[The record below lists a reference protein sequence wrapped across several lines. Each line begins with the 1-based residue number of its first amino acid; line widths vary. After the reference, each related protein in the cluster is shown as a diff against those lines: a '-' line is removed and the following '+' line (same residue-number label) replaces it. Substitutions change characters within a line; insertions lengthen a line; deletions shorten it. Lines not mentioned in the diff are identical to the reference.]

1 MLSLTVR
8 RQIRDRL
15 RSPGRI
21 VPLGALL
28 LLAFS
33 LTTISSSPAHADTS
47 TAPLVITQA
56 DNGRTLYASVGQTV
70 VLKLGD
76 TLHWTV
82 DVEPPG
88 ILIPV
93 PGVGTLARG
102 VQGIWLAARP
112 GRVTITALG
121 RPPCDASVGCP
132 TYVVFFQATVVVLPP
147 PPAS

>member
-1 MLSLTVR
+1 MPSLTVP
-8 RQIRDRL
+8 RQIRTHL
-15 RSPGRI
+15 RVPGRI
-21 VPLGALL
+21 VPVSALL

-33 LTTISSSPAHADTS
+33 LTAVSSSPARAAPS

-56 DNGRTLYASVGQTV
+56 DNGQTLYATVGQTV

-76 TLHWTV
+76 TLRWTV

-102 VQGIWLAARP
+102 VQGIWVAARP
-112 GRVTITALG
+112 GRATITALG
-121 RPPCDASVGCP
+121 RPPCDATAGCP
-132 TYVVFFQATVVVLPP
+132 AFVICFQATVVVLPP